1 MKIGTIVINPRGHKG
16 VVIGHDAPF
25 MGHEVVIVEW
35 TQPRLG
41 SLTDTVTLQYK
52 FLADDCEV
60 L

>member
-1 MKIGTIVINPRGHKG
+1 MKIGTSVINPRGHKG
-16 VVIGHDAPF
+16 VVIGHDAPL
-25 MGHEVVIVEW
+25 MGYEVVIVEW

-41 SLTDTVTLQYK
+41 SLTDMVTLQYK